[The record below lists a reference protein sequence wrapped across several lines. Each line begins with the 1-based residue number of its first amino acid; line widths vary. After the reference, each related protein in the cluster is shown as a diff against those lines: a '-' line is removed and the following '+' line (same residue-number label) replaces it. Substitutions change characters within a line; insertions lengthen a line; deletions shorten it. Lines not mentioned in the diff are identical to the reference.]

1 MQIPWPRY
9 ATSSVNEPFKTET
22 LSDWKQQQPR
32 LARMKIESGR
42 PVGPASGPRKAQGAA
57 APGFTVATDASPKAA
72 ATSATSAVASLDAIL
87 ALQTDDPVA
96 QRRRRQARRGRDALD
111 ALEELERG
119 LLLGR
124 AAGGLKARL
133 ETLHAESELTGE
145 SGLDAVL
152 LEIDIRLAVEA
163 AKLERV

>member
-1 MQIPWPRY
+1 MARY
-9 ATSSVNEPFKTET
+9 VTSSVNEPFKTET

-32 LARMKIESGR
+32 LRRMKIESGR
-42 PVGPASGPRKAQGAA
+42 PVSSSSGARKASGASAPGFAVAAEAPAKTAAA
-57 APGFTVATDASPKAA
+57 AP
-72 ATSATSAVASLDAIL
+72 TSAVASLDAIL
-87 ALQTDDPVA
+87 ALQTDDPLA
-96 QRRRRQARRGRDALD
+96 QRRARQARRGRDALD

-124 AAGGLKARL
+124 APGGLKARL
-133 ETLHAESELTGE
+133 ENLQADGELTGE
-145 SGLDAVL
+145 AGLDAVL